1 MLRPLLLPL
10 LLLAAGGGEP
20 EPLPG
25 QNFPPPGA
33 LLPVAGLE
41 TARGVLEGRGGAAA
55 AGTVSVVRSDGR
67 WVLAL
72 GSDFRFDGPEGVQVA
87 FGEGGPKAALGT
99 LAAEEGASAYEVAPP
114 LDVGDYTEVWLLGP
128 GGAPAGFAK
137 LSLL

>member
-1 MLRPLLLPL
+1 MRPI
-10 LLLAAGGGEP
+10 LLAVLALAACGGEP

-33 LLPVAGLE
+33 LLPVPGLE
-41 TARGVLEGRGGAAA
+41 TARGAFEGRGGAAA

-72 GSDFRFDGPEGVQVA
+72 GDDFRFDGPAGVQVA
-87 FGEGGPKAALGT
+87 FGEDGPKAPLGT
-99 LAAEEGASAYEVAPP
+99 LAADEGASAYEVVPP